1 MDEQTR
7 KARELDALEIIAAE
21 LENLRILKEHEL
33 GGPGPL
39 VLPAGAKRGRSPP
52 PPDVAADPKPGMI
65 AKTRGPLSVKDHS
78 FAVYARCLLV
88 LQLVAESSRALLISP
103 LQERPGFPLAHSGV
117 LVLSDRGYAG
127 CFCRKCYN

>member
-78 FAVYARCLLV
+78 FAVYARCLLGITIGCRV
-88 LQLVAESSRALLISP
+88 EPGASYFPPPRAARLSSCSFGGPGPIGPGLCWLL
-103 LQERPGFPLAHSGV
+103 L
-117 LVLSDRGYAG
+117 
-127 CFCRKCYN
+127 